1 MANPVRLRLIAE
13 KTLQSPANP
22 NLLAYS
28 PSMELL
34 AVGSADHNVLI
45 YRLNGQRVFS
55 ASQKVRGVVL
65 ELQKLVWKPNGMVPA
80 SCPQNDVL
88 TLITRPTNRHCLER
102 WHSTV
107 NRRGE

>member
-13 KTLQSPANP
+13 KTLHSPANP

-80 SCPQNDVL
+80 SCPSECCTD
-88 TLITRPTNRHCLER
+88 
-102 WHSTV
+102 SDY
-107 NRRGE
+107 